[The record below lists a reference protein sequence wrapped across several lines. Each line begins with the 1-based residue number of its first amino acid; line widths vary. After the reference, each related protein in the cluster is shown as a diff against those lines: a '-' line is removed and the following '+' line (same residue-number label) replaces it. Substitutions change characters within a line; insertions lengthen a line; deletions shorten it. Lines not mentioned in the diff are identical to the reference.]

1 MTPVAI
7 ATLTA
12 FALLLLYIV
21 ADVLDDV
28 ARWLWRRWIA
38 RRTERR

>member
-7 ATLTA
+7 ATLAA
-12 FALLLLYIV
+12 FGLLLLYIV

-28 ARWLWRRWIA
+28 ARWLWHRW
-38 RRTERR
+38 TERRWK